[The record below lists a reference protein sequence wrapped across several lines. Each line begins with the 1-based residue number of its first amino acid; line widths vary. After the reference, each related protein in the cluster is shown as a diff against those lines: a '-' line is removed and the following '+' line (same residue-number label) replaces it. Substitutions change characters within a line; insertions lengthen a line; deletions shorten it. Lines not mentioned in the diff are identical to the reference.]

1 MQMPRLPA
9 APGRCYNRLVMDFR
23 ILGPLEVWDRG
34 RLLELRRP
42 KQRALLAAL
51 LLRAGQAVSVDQ
63 LLDDLWGERPP
74 PTAKG
79 SLQNAVSA
87 LRKLLGNTVL
97 RTQSPGY
104 LLDVER
110 EAVDLFRF
118 ECLLEEARDATSAEE
133 RIESLRAA
141 LALWRGPPLADLA
154 FEPFVLLEAP
164 HLEDLRISAR
174 EELIEARLALG
185 HEVELIPELEALVA
199 EHPFNER
206 LRGQLMLAL
215 YRAGRQAE
223 ALELY
228 REGRGLLVE
237 QLGLEPSTPLREL
250 EQAILRHDPE
260 LTPAPA
266 QAPSLLPMRKTATVL
281 YADLVASR
289 AHAAPLDPEALGQ
302 LLERYSTAT
311 QRVLDQH
318 AGTVEFRRGGSVFA
332 DFE

>member
-1 MQMPRLPA
+1 
-9 APGRCYNRLVMDFR
+9 MDFR

-79 SLQNAVSA
+79 SLQNTVSA

-118 ECLLEEARDATSAEE
+118 ECLLQEARDATSTAE

-154 FEPFVLLEAP
+154 FEPFVLLC
-164 HLEDLRISAR
+164 RW
-174 EELIEARLALG
+174 
-185 HEVELIPELEALVA
+185 
-199 EHPFNER
+199 
-206 LRGQLMLAL
+206 
-215 YRAGRQAE
+215 RQSGF
-223 ALELY
+223 
-228 REGRGLLVE
+228 RSDR
-237 QLGLEPSTPLREL
+237 
-250 EQAILRHDPE
+250 
-260 LTPAPA
+260 
-266 QAPSLLPMRKTATVL
+266 
-281 YADLVASR
+281 
-289 AHAAPLDPEALGQ
+289 
-302 LLERYSTAT
+302 LLEVRPS
-311 QRVLDQH
+311 
-318 AGTVEFRRGGSVFA
+318 
-332 DFE
+332 